1 MWKISVSDSW
11 NTQRTLLQRVQ
22 DPDDT
27 QAWGDF
33 VRYYESFIKM
43 VLRKS
48 NVSLNEQDDLV
59 QKILLRIWKGLPQ
72 YKYKREKARFRTWLS
87 IIIRNA
93 IITHI
98 NRLKDKG
105 SKQKKYIKEVDIVL
119 EACIEQIIDQEWLN
133 YVASIAMDKVKTVFS
148 GNAIEVFRL
157 SLEEK
162 TARQISEELNI
173 TEESVFVLRSRVKSR
188 LKKEIAHLR
197 ELIEIK

>member
-1 MWKISVSDSW
+1 MSDSW
-11 NTQRTLLQRVQ
+11 NTQKTLLQRIQ
-22 DPDDT
+22 DSDDIK
-27 QAWGDF
+27 AWDDF

-48 NVSLNEQDDLV
+48 NVSLNEEDDLV
-59 QKILLRIWKGLPQ
+59 QKILLRIWKGLPK
-72 YKYKREKARFRTWLS
+72 YEYKREKARFRTWLS
-87 IIIRNA
+87 TIIRNA

-105 SKQKKYIKEVDIVL
+105 SKHAKYLKGVDVVS

-133 YVASIAMDKVKTVFS
+133 YVASIAMIKVKEVFS

-162 TARQISEELNI
+162 CKTD
-173 TEESVFVLRSRVKSR
+173 F
-188 LKKEIAHLR
+188 
-197 ELIEIK
+197 

>member
-1 MWKISVSDSW
+1 MSDSW
-11 NTQRTLLQRVQ
+11 NTQKTLLQRIQ
-22 DPDDT
+22 DSDDIK
-27 QAWGDF
+27 AWDDF

-48 NVSLNEQDDLV
+48 NVSLNEEDDLV
-59 QKILLRIWKGLPQ
+59 QKILLRIWKGLPK
-72 YKYKREKARFRTWLS
+72 YEYKREKARFRTWLS
-87 IIIRNA
+87 TIIRNA

-105 SKQKKYIKEVDIVL
+105 SKHAKYLKGVDVVS

-133 YVASIAMDKVKTVFS
+133 YVASIAMIKVKEVFS

-157 SLEEK
+157 SLEERS
-162 TARQISEELNI
+162 ARQISEELNI

-188 LKKEIAHLR
+188 LKKEIAQLR

>member
-1 MWKISVSDSW
+1 MSDSW

-59 QKILLRIWKGLPQ
+59 QKILLRIWKGLPK